1 MANIWRKDITG
12 LRALAVV
19 PVLIFH
25 AFPDLLPGGFYG
37 VDIFFVISG
46 YLISGIIFRGLIS
59 ETFSF
64 RDFYSKRI
72 KRIIPNLVSVLL
84 FVAIVGWFVT
94 SASEFKRIAA
104 NISHSAFFYQNFTL
118 INEDDYFG
126 ILSQNNPLLHIWSL
140 SIEEQFY
147 LLFPLLCFLIW
158 KLGKRSEFGLGVFV
172 VGITVASFV
181 TCLIVSDQTL
191 RFYLPFSRF
200 WELGVGICI
209 AYVEVFLKINSRRY
223 DSRWLD
229 SFSVL
234 GLGLI
239 LLSFVIPTTLYA
251 PPPGI
256 FSVIPVL
263 GSVLLIL
270 ASANS
275 FVNRTLLSWNWVV
288 FIGLISYS
296 LYLWHWPL
304 LAYVRIFFAE
314 PTNFQLLITLLCTFP
329 VSYLIYRYIENPIRR
344 IKANG
349 SDWCVVIL
357 LVLLLMSYFM
367 GKVIREERGF
377 PDRYMAEALSF
388 KDDWAGLEGFV
399 RCQKVDG
406 LYLINEKELPEII
419 FVGDSHMNQYK
430 PRIVGQATARRLNVG
445 LMTCDGC
452 MMSIGRNVNNEKCK
466 NANENLKDILRD
478 KRIRRL
484 VVAQKWGGYE
494 DMVLKNGIDSYKRM
508 IEYFQAQDP
517 SRKVFVLL
525 DNPWDE
531 SRNRE
536 FNIERYVP
544 NRFNIKEVLSNL
556 NVVVSLPKDDSW
568 SRGNNFIK
576 AQLEGNVFFI
586 DVVQD
591 LCPDGKCDLMRYK
604 DNDHLRASYVRDN
617 ATWIDQ
623 VFE

>member
-251 PPPGI
+251 PPPGN
-256 FSVIPVL
+256 FFC
-263 GSVLLIL
+263 
-270 ASANS
+270 NS
-275 FVNRTLLSWNWVV
+275 S
-288 FIGLISYS
+288 
-296 LYLWHWPL
+296 
-304 LAYVRIFFAE
+304 
-314 PTNFQLLITLLCTFP
+314 
-329 VSYLIYRYIENPIRR
+329 
-344 IKANG
+344 
-349 SDWCVVIL
+349 
-357 LVLLLMSYFM
+357 
-367 GKVIREERGF
+367 
-377 PDRYMAEALSF
+377 
-388 KDDWAGLEGFV
+388 
-399 RCQKVDG
+399 
-406 LYLINEKELPEII
+406 
-419 FVGDSHMNQYK
+419 
-430 PRIVGQATARRLNVG
+430 
-445 LMTCDGC
+445 
-452 MMSIGRNVNNEKCK
+452 
-466 NANENLKDILRD
+466 
-478 KRIRRL
+478 
-484 VVAQKWGGYE
+484 
-494 DMVLKNGIDSYKRM
+494 
-508 IEYFQAQDP
+508 
-517 SRKVFVLL
+517 SR
-525 DNPWDE
+525 
-531 SRNRE
+531 
-536 FNIERYVP
+536 
-544 NRFNIKEVLSNL
+544 
-556 NVVVSLPKDDSW
+556 
-568 SRGNNFIK
+568 
-576 AQLEGNVFFI
+576 
-586 DVVQD
+586 
-591 LCPDGKCDLMRYK
+591 
-604 DNDHLRASYVRDN
+604 
-617 ATWIDQ
+617 
-623 VFE
+623 